1 MMAKN
6 SEKSLPLRTFPL
18 ISCSRRT
25 DIPAF
30 LMEWVK
36 EKIEQG
42 FVDVTNPFNR
52 NQITRVSLKPEDIKC
67 WCWWSKNYG
76 PWIWT
81 YKANPKL
88 FNQYKGHYF
97 QFTINSPSKL
107 ERNLKISLRERF
119 SQLEWLIDQFGTT
132 AVNYRFD
139 PVILYKKKGEKK
151 IRSNLSHFEQ
161 IIKKVSSL
169 GLEEMVF
176 SFATLYNKVK
186 NRMPKRGFSPIKIS
200 LAKKKEILEKLKSIC
215 EKYGIQMRAC
225 CQPKLL
231 KIEGIQQAHCIDAH
245 KIEAIIGESV
255 PKRKD
260 TGQRDACGCH
270 KSKDIGGY
278 TGIFRCK
285 HNCDYCYANP
295 ARK

>member
-1 MMAKN
+1 MAKD
-6 SEKSLPLRTFPL
+6 SEKSLPLRTFPI

-30 LMEWVK
+30 LMDWV
-36 EKIEQG
+36 IERIHQG
-42 FVDVTNPFNR
+42 YVDVTNPFNR
-52 NQITRVSLKPEDIKC
+52 NQVTRVSLNPKDVKC

-76 PWIWT
+76 PWIEK
-81 YKANPKL
+81 YKSNYEI

-97 QFTINSPSKL
+97 QFTINTPSEL
-107 ERNLKISLRERF
+107 ERNVKVSLKERLT
-119 SQLEWLIDQFGTT
+119 QLEWLINKFGTS

-139 PVILYKKKGEKK
+139 PIIIYRKKGEKK
-151 IRSNLSHFEQ
+151 IRSNLSHFER
-161 IIKKVSSL
+161 IIEQVNTM
-169 GLEEMVF
+169 GLQEVIF

-186 NRMPKRGFSPIKIS
+186 KRMPKRGYIPIEIS
-200 LAKKKEILEKLKSIC
+200 LEKKKEILEKMKSIC
-215 EKYGIQMRAC
+215 DKNGIQMRAC
-225 CQPKLL
+225 CQPELL
-231 KIEGIQQAHCIDAH
+231 KVQGIQQAHCIDAN
-245 KIEAIIGESV
+245 KIETIIGESV
-255 PKRKD
+255 PKKKD

-278 TGIFRCK
+278 SGIFKCK